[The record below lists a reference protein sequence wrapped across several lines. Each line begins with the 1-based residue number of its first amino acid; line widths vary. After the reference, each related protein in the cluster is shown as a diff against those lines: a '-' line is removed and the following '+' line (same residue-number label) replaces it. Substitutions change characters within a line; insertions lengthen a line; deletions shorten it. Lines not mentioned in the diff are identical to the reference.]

1 MSSTFRE
8 EDNGTVEIDLVPDV
22 NTTLEECSLV
32 CKLPGVTVVTR
43 LITLVRIVFVLMG
56 TARVGRAASCQGR
69 LDVQHYAMTGS
80 LAFYT
85 TKMQPLGHI

>member
-56 TARVGRAASCQGR
+56 TARV
-69 LDVQHYAMTGS
+69 VGS
-80 LAFYT
+80 HHAKAGLTFNI
-85 TKMQPLGHI
+85 MQ